1 MKRLSYPVAA
11 ALYPEAPV
19 QIGQAAHPMSLS
31 LSEITPKAIQ
41 QRKYTGHVRL
51 KASLQIRYLPKTV
64 TFTLFFNIL
73 GRVLPDNHEPPRPS
87 PQLLTVLKRFLS
99 FVPQMSCRFNA
110 LQKTDLCKQKPSI
123 NSKSSLKST
132 KTLSLKKNTSPS
144 CLNTV
149 GFILGFMDDN
159 SVSKYRTG

>member
-41 QRKYTGHVRL
+41 QRKYTGQVRL
-51 KASLQIRYLPKTV
+51 KASLQISYLPKTV

-73 GRVLPDNHEPPRPS
+73 GRVLPDNHEPSRPS
-87 PQLLTVLKRFLS
+87 PKLLTISKRFLS
-99 FVPQMSCRFNA
+99 FSPKFLA
-110 LQKTDLCKQKPSI
+110 DLTLYKKLTYVSKKPSI
-123 NSKSSLKST
+123 DIKSPLKST
-132 KTLSLKKNTSPS
+132 KTLSLEKNTSPS
-144 CLNTV
+144 SLNTV
-149 GFILGFMDDN
+149 GFVFGFMDDN
-159 SVSKYRTG
+159 SVSKHRTG